1 MTYYNY
7 VPNQNYIYNSDFADD
22 AKKIMV
28 YDKNHQLVYTVEK
41 ESYWD
46 SPVVAGSIIFI
57 SALIGISL
65 LALLVKMIL
74 DW

>member
-1 MTYYNY
+1 MNINN
-7 VPNQNYIYNSDFADD
+7 VPSQTYIYNSDFADD

-28 YDKNHQLVYTVEK
+28 YDKNHKLVYTVEK

-46 SPVVAGSIIFI
+46 SPVVNGSIIFI
-57 SALIGISL
+57 SALVGIL
-65 LALLVKMIL
+65 MLVLLVKMVF